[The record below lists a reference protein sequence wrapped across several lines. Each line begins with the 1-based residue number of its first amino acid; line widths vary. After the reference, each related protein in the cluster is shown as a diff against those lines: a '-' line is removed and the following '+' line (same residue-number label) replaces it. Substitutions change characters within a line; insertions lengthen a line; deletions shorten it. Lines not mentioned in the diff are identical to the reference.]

1 MSKKVKLT
9 PKMGKSKKEEDRKK
23 QREEKCQYLGTN
35 TDKMLEA
42 IEEIFNKAVPT
53 PTGADMIDMVSLAA
67 VFVFA
72 RQIKM
77 GCKGK
82 KTMQS
87 VMKSTM
93 WALEKQIDA
102 YAEPFIKEEEP
113 WDEMAN
119 EEGGDDGRTE
129 S

>member
-1 MSKKVKLT
+1 MSKE
-9 PKMGKSKKEEDRKK
+9 SKKAIERNKE
-23 QREEKCQYLGTN
+23 REEKCQYLGTN

-53 PTGADMIDMVSLAA
+53 PTGGDMIDMVSMLA

-72 RQIKM
+72 RQIKL

-82 KTMQS
+82 KSMQS
-87 VMKSTM
+87 VMKSAI
-93 WALEKQIDA
+93 WALVKQIEA
-102 YAEPFIKEEEP
+102 YAEPFLKEEES
-113 WDEMAN
+113 WDELVC
-119 EEGGDDGRTE
+119 EEGGENGRIE

>member
-1 MSKKVKLT
+1 MSKIIKVT
-9 PKMGKSKKEEDRKK
+9 PNASKVIIEDNRNK
-23 QREEKCQYLGTN
+23 QREEKCQYLGTI
-35 TDKMLEA
+35 TDKMLDA

-53 PTGADMIDMVSLAA
+53 PTGVDMIDMVSLTS

-72 RQIKM
+72 RQIRI

-93 WALEKQIDA
+93 WALEKQIEA

-119 EEGGDDGRTE
+119 
-129 S
+129 